1 MNDNLLVMILDKF
14 STGDIA
20 ELDFN
25 DGKTHLVLRKKGV
38 TSAGELHGQ
47 ASSPVVEEKPAIASS
62 SKRVRPLPKQE
73 KIPEG
78 IALNQAEID
87 AVMNHSSQDTVL
99 ETESINSPIV
109 ATFYATPTP
118 DAPPFVTPGA
128 KVKAGATLCILEAMK
143 RMNHLEAEFD
153 CEIVAV
159 KVATGDLVEYGQ
171 SLFEVKRLT

>member
-1 MNDNLLVMILDKF
+1 MNDNLLVTILDKF
-14 STGDIA
+14 SAGDIA

-38 TSAGELHGQ
+38 PSVPTLHSQ
-47 ASSPVVEEKPAIASS
+47 APVPVVEEKPAITSPP
-62 SKRVRPLPKQE
+62 KRARTLPKQE
-73 KIPEG
+73 KIPDG
-78 IALNQAEID
+78 IALNQAEVD
-87 AVMNHSSQDTVL
+87 AVMNHSSPGTAPK
-99 ETESINSPIV
+99 TESINSPIV
-109 ATFYATPTP
+109 ATFYAAPKP

-143 RMNHLEAEFD
+143 MMNQLEAEFD
-153 CEIVAV
+153 CEIIAV

>member
-1 MNDNLLVMILDKF
+1 MNDSLLVTILDKF
-14 STGDIA
+14 SAGDIA

-25 DGKTHLVLRKKGV
+25 DGKVHLVLRKTGV
-38 TSAGELHGQ
+38 TSAAALHGQ
-47 ASSPVVEEKPAIASS
+47 APESVAEKKPAITLPP
-62 SKRVRPLPKQE
+62 KRAIPLPKLE
-73 KIPEG
+73 KLPEG
-78 IALNQAEID
+78 IALNQTEVD
-87 AVMNHSSQDTVL
+87 AVMNHSSQGTAPK
-99 ETESINSPIV
+99 TESINSPIV

-118 DAPPFVTPGA
+118 DAPPFVTPGT

-143 RMNHLEAEFD
+143 MMNRLEAEFD